1 MLKTI
6 LSAIIGL
13 LGIGIMVFVHEGGHY
28 LAARTFGIFVEVF
41 SFGMGPKVFSW
52 KRKETEFRISLLP
65 FGGYC
70 RMRGSDDLTR
80 ALESK
85 QKEFEHAEAGSLFSV
100 APWRRLLTYLAGPM
114 ANILFAI
121 TVYTFFSMMSY
132 QTLSDP
138 PRIVVT
144 SDYPTLFSMT
154 EREASEVPAALAGLH
169 TGDEVVRYNGQA
181 IEDYQQLLT
190 LLKASEGSTVTLD
203 VLRDGQPLEIAL
215 TPARKEDGGGY
226 FFGISSYIEP
236 VVERVTKD
244 SPEYLAG
251 LRPGDRI
258 VVASDTPIMNM
269 LDLSSLLLAKPAEIT
284 LTVERDGGTFALSF
298 IPSVGDDG
306 TPTFNFSLHSDTKTV
321 KGLGF
326 HEGLAHSIGQA
337 FRLVG
342 NTFISIGQV
351 ITGKADIR
359 SSFTGPWRAS
369 MMIGDI
375 TTQGFSDSPK
385 AGIRAMLYLLGVVS
399 ISLAVANLL
408 PIPAL
413 DGGLIMMSVIEM
425 LLHKQ
430 VSPRTYLMLQFIG
443 MGCVLLILGFM
454 TFTDMRY
461 FWLNRG

>member
-6 LSAIIGL
+6 LSAIIGF
-13 LGIGIMVFVHEGGHY
+13 LGIGIMVFVHEGGHF

-85 QKEFEHAEAGSLFSV
+85 QKQFEHAEAGSLFSV

-121 TVYTFFSMMSY
+121 IVYTFFSMMSY

-138 PRIVVT
+138 PKIVVT
-144 SDYPTLFSMT
+144 GDYPALFSMT
-154 EREASEVPAALAGLH
+154 EQETADIPAVIAGLH
-169 TGDEVVRYNGQA
+169 TGDEVVRYNGQTV
-181 IEDYQQLLT
+181 EDYQHLLT
-190 LLKASEGSTVTLD
+190 LLKASDGSTVTMD
-203 VLRDGQPLEIAL
+203 VLRGGQPLEIAL
-215 TPARKEDGGGY
+215 TPTSKEDRSY
-226 FFGISSYIEP
+226 FFGISAYIEP

-251 LRPGDRI
+251 LQRGDRI
-258 VVASDTPIMNM
+258 VAASGATISNM
-269 LDLSSLLLAKPAEIT
+269 LDLSTLLLTRPTEIT
-284 LTVERDGGTFALSF
+284 LTVIRDGKTLDLSF
-298 IPSVGDDG
+298 IPSVRDDG
-306 TPTFNFSLHSDTKTV
+306 MPTLSFSLHSGTRTIE
-321 KGLGF
+321 GLGF

-337 FRLVG
+337 FRLVE
-342 NTFISIGQV
+342 NTFASIGQV
-351 ITGKADIR
+351 IAGKADIR

-425 LLHKQ
+425 LLRKQ

>member
-1 MLKTI
+1 MLRI
-6 LSAIIGL
+6 LLSTVIGF

-28 LAARTFGIFVEVF
+28 LAAKTFGIFVEVF

-100 APWRRLLTYLAGPM
+100 APWRRLLTYLAGPV

-121 TVYTFFSMMSY
+121 VVYTFFSMMSY

-144 SDYPTLFSMT
+144 SDYPALFSMT
-154 EREASEVPAALAGLH
+154 EQEGTGIPATLAGLR
-169 TGDEVVRYNGQA
+169 TGDEVVRYDGHT
-181 IEDYQQLLT
+181 IEDYQQLLS
-190 LLKASEGSTVTLD
+190 LLKASDGSTVSVN
-203 VLRDGQPLEIAL
+203 VLRDGRQLETTL
-215 TPARKEDGGGY
+215 TPVKKEDGY
-226 FFGISSYIEP
+226 FFGISAFIEP
-236 VVERVTKD
+236 VVERVTD
-244 SPEYLAG
+244 GSPEQLAG

-258 VVASDTPIMNM
+258 MTISGVPVTNM
-269 LDLSSLLLAKPAEIT
+269 LDLASRLLSKPTQIT
-284 LTVERDGGTFALSF
+284 LSVMREGRTLDMEFV
-298 IPSVGDDG
+298 PSAHEDG
-306 TPTFNFSLHSDTKTV
+306 TPTFNFALHSDSKTV
-321 KGLGF
+321 EGLGF
-326 HEGLAHSIGQA
+326 QEGLVHSIGQA

-342 NTFISIGQV
+342 NTFTSIGDV
-351 ITGKADIR
+351 IMGKADIR

-375 TTQGFSDSPK
+375 TTQGFADSPK
-385 AGIRAMLYLLGVVS
+385 AGVRAMLYLLGVVS

-413 DGGLIMMSVIEM
+413 DGGLIMMSVVEM
-425 LLHKQ
+425 ILRKQ

-461 FWLNRG
+461 FWLNRN